1 MFGHGYELMQTHTL
15 RHTHKGTHT
24 FTNYVTNMSYREVKV
39 AYCRK
44 IYQLQQRE
52 IYGCKGSDF
61 DILFNTHFV
70 VLYLFVR
77 NHHDFF
83 RRSNYYMIYKCI
95 RSLNTED
102 KILWDISFIRNVI

>member
-61 DILFNTHFV
+61 DIHFDTDFV
-70 VLYLFVR
+70 VIYLFVKN
-77 NHHDFF
+77 NHDSFF
-83 RRSNYYMIYKCI
+83 LDQITLYYTC
-95 RSLNTED
+95 
-102 KILWDISFIRNVI
+102 V